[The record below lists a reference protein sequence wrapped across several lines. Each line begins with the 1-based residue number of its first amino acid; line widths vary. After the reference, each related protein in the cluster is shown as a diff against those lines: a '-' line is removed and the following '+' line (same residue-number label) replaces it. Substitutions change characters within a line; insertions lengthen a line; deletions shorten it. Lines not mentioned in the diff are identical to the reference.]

1 MLFIL
6 TPTATLSVALTHLH
20 LNSAQSTLLSIL
32 SLINR
37 YIQPLKLKE
46 MTKKQI
52 SHLLKVF
59 Y

>member
-6 TPTATLSVALTHLH
+6 TPSATLSVALTHLH

-37 YIQPLKLKE
+37 YIQLKLKE
-46 MTKKQI
+46 MTNLLF

>member
-37 YIQPLKLKE
+37 YIQLKLKE
-46 MTKKQI
+46 MTNLLF

-59 Y
+59 IN

>member
-6 TPTATLSVALTHLH
+6 TPSATLSVALTHLH

-46 MTKKQI
+46 MTNLLF

>member
-37 YIQPLKLKE
+37 YIQLKLKE
-46 MTKKQI
+46 MTNLLF